1 LPPRRNVRPDTGPDE
16 GLKVHM
22 HSTLRIAAAAGL
34 AVLVAGCSSIPASR
48 GYLTDGVLVAAVQ
61 PGVDN
66 RESVQGTLGR
76 PTLISQFG
84 EPVWY
89 YVSSVTAQAPFTRP
103 RITSHQVLAVH
114 FDAAGNVTRMDN
126 TGIEN
131 VVRLDPDGG
140 ETPTLGRHRTF
151 LQDLFGNI
159 GTVGTGMGGAAG
171 SGTGS

>member
-1 LPPRRNVRPDTGPDE
+1 MKDKRFA
-16 GLKVHM
+16 M

-34 AVLVAGCSSIPASR
+34 ALIAAGCSSIPATR
-48 GYLTDGVLVAAVQ
+48 GYLTDSVLVAAVQ

-76 PTLISQFG
+76 PTMISQFG

-89 YVSSVTAQAPFTRP
+89 YVSSVTSQAPFTRP
-103 RITSHQVLAVH
+103 RITGHQVLAVH
-114 FDAAGNVTRMDN
+114 FDAQGNVVRMDN
-126 TGIEN
+126 TGMEN
-131 VVRLDPDGG
+131 VVRLNPDSD

-159 GTVGTGMGGAAG
+159 GTVGTGAGAAG
-171 SGTGS
+171 GAGGGAGS